1 MVHPACLLVA
11 IEVCA
16 ENTKRPPFREVEA
29 HERLWFRVR
38 ALAAEY
44 YWVGGWA
51 QVHNEKYG
59 ASKAL
64 WQHHF
69 GAIPAHVGAVLK
81 HRFCNIGC
89 LVARIGVYPGSFNPP
104 TKAHLEIAGAA
115 VAKYSLQRLDFAL
128 SVSPLG
134 KAKVEVPS
142 FEHRLEVIEESL
154 CNHQNLAVV
163 VTEAQLITDI
173 ADGYDIVV
181 MGADKW
187 HQVNDPGWY
196 NNDVQARDRAVNR
209 LPTVALAPRPPH
221 VIPEELQLPVPDDL
235 LEISSTAARAGQ
247 TEWMTVAAAQ
257 FDAETGA
264 WTDPA
269 RYQRWQVSGT

>member
-1 MVHPACLLVA
+1 MVHPACLLVV

-38 ALAAEY
+38 ALANEY
-44 YWVGGWA
+44 YWVEGWA

-59 ASKAL
+59 ASKAR
-64 WQHHF
+64 WQRLF

-104 TKAHLEIAGAA
+104 TKAHLEIALAA
-115 VAKYSLQRLDFAL
+115 VSQLSLQRLDFAL

-134 KAKVEVPS
+134 KAKVEMPS
-142 FEHRLEVIEESL
+142 FAHRFEVIEQSLLDHES
-154 CNHQNLAVV
+154 LAVV
-163 VTEAQLITDI
+163 VTEAQLISDI

-196 NNDVQARDRAVNR
+196 NDDMGARDDAVSR
-209 LPTVALAPRPPH
+209 LPTVALAPRPPY
-221 VIPEELQLPVPDDL
+221 VIPLELRLPIPDDL
-235 LEISSTAARAGQ
+235 VNISSTAARAGH

-269 RYQRWQVSGT
+269 RYQRCQVSGT

>member
-1 MVHPACLLVA
+1 MA
-11 IEVCA
+11 
-16 ENTKRPPFREVEA
+16 
-29 HERLWFRVR
+29 
-38 ALAAEY
+38 
-44 YWVGGWA
+44 G
-51 QVHNEKYG
+51 
-59 ASKAL
+59 
-64 WQHHF
+64 
-69 GAIPAHVGAVLK
+69 
-81 HRFCNIGC
+81 
-89 LVARIGVYPGSFNPP
+89 IGVYPGSFNPP

-134 KAKVEVPS
+134 KAKVEIPS

-196 NNDVQARDRAVNR
+196 NNDVEARDRAVNR
-209 LPTVALAPRPPH
+209 LPTVALVPRPPH
-221 VIPEELQLPVPDDL
+221 VIPAELQLPVPDDL
-235 LEISSTAARAGQ
+235 LEISSTAARAGH

>member
-1 MVHPACLLVA
+1 MVHPACLLVVT
-11 IEVCA
+11 EVCA
-16 ENTKRPPFREVEA
+16 ENTKRPPFREVKA

-44 YWVGGWA
+44 YRVGGWA

-104 TKAHLEIAGAA
+104 TKAHLEIARAA
-115 VAKYSLQRLDFAL
+115 VAQHSLQKLDFAL

-134 KAKVEVPS
+134 KAKVEIPS
-142 FEHRLEVIEESL
+142 FEHRFDVIEESL

-163 VTEAQLITDI
+163 VTEAQLISDI

-196 NNDVQARDRAVNR
+196 NDDTEARDRAVSR

-221 VIPEELQLPVPDDL
+221 VIPAELRLPVPDDL
-235 LEISSTAARAGQ
+235 VEISSTAARAGRA
-247 TEWMTVAAAQ
+247 EWMTAAAAK